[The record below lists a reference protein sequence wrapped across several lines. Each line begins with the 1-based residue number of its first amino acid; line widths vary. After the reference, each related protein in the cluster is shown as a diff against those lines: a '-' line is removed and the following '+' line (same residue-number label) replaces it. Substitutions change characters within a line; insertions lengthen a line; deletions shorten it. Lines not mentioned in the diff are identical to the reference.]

1 VHPPPQREG
10 TQDSDFLKE
19 KQKEEIG
26 MRNRLKISTQRSKSR
41 DGPAEETPKEEPSK
55 EEAPVGDLPKEEPFQ
70 EEAPREEPPAEETP
84 MAEAPQEAAPKEV
97 TPKEDSPAEDS
108 PKGESLG
115 DAAAVA
121 TAAQRKKSKKKVL
134 WFFIKLASVC
144 LVIWIIFT
152 FVFGIGIMNGET
164 MYPRLRDG
172 DLYLYYRLDSSY
184 IIDDVVTFQIDGSR
198 SAARVVAMGGD
209 VVDISE
215 QGQLIVNGNVK
226 DEEIFYVTEKTIT
239 TEIDFPYTV
248 PENSYFVLGD
258 FRTSSV
264 DSRAYGA
271 LSRSD
276 IDGKIL
282 SFLRVRGI

>member
-1 VHPPPQREG
+1 MNFKIQ
-10 TQDSDFLKE
+10 T
-19 KQKEEIG
+19 QKEEIE
-26 MRNRLKISTQRSKSR
+26 MRNRSKIATQNSKSR
-41 DGPAEETPKEEPSK
+41 DGPSEETPKEEPSK

-152 FVFGIGIMNGET
+152 FVFGIGIMDGET

-172 DLYLYYRLDSSY
+172 DLYLYYRLDKSFVK
-184 IIDDVVTFQIDGSR
+184 DDVVAYQNDEWQFVG
-198 SAARVVAMGGD
+198 RVVAVGGD
-209 VVDISE
+209 VVELGEGGS
-215 QGQLIVNGNVK
+215 LIVNGNVE
-226 DEEIFYVTEKTIT
+226 DEEIFYVTN
-239 TEIDFPYTV
+239 EIPDSDVEYPYTV
-248 PENSYFVLGD
+248 PEDSYFVLCD
-258 FRTSSV
+258 FRTNGY
-264 DSRAYGA
+264 DSRLYGA
-271 LSRSD
+271 ISKDD
-276 IDGKIL
+276 ISGKII
-282 SFLRVRGI
+282 SFLRIRGI